1 VNKVCWGIGWEIG
14 TGQPVLENPG
24 SSKKCWGI
32 RWGEASTQ
40 LIPQTFLPLC
50 GGTYS
55 SVLIDFLLAEQLGYR

>member
-1 VNKVCWGIGWEIG
+1 
-14 TGQPVLENPG
+14 VLENPG

-50 GGTYS
+50 VVVDEINVS
-55 SVLIDFLLAEQLGYR
+55 